1 VLLKVQVTNRQ
12 KRKVKVSVFLEGD
25 NLNVNLPKS
34 QLKEFFYDADTK
46 TLVHLIKVDPSS
58 QDWGSIRVRVEA
70 REISPIPNPPAVFFN
85 ITGGFSLISPQGIKK
100 GSAGTFTCGNCRHLI
115 DS

>member
-1 VLLKVQVTNRQ
+1 M
-12 KRKVKVSVFLEGD
+12 SVFLEGD

-46 TLVHLIKVDPSS
+46 TLVHLIKVDPSR

-70 REISPIPNPPAVFFN
+70 REVSPIPNPQLFSSTSRAVPRLSPLKVSKRAVQ
-85 ITGGFSLISPQGIKK
+85 GPSLAEIADI
-100 GSAGTFTCGNCRHLI
+100 
-115 DS
+115 